1 MEKFIIKQLLKQRGM
16 NLQQLADNL
25 NINRVNLYSSLAGN
39 PTLARLEEIAKI
51 LEVDVVDLF
60 DKSPNKKNVLNGF
73 IEYQDQ
79 VHKISC
85 VADVEDLLKLV
96 KGE

>member
-1 MEKFIIKQLLKQRGM
+1 
-16 NLQQLADNL
+16 
-25 NINRVNLYSSLAGN
+25 
-39 PTLARLEEIAKI
+39 

-73 IEYQDQ
+73 IEYQDK

-85 VADVEDLLKLV
+85 IADMEDLLKLV